1 MKNDIVKLYCVK
13 VSGSVVN
20 FLLPVDKSK
29 MRIHSQ
35 WLSYNYLLNY
45 EKMDTFN
52 SLSKS
57 LNIYEIL
64 VGSTLFNTLN
74 NQK

>member
-1 MKNDIVKLYCVK
+1 
-13 VSGSVVN
+13 
-20 FLLPVDKSK
+20 